1 MPNIPAA
8 HETRNL
14 LISLNRQPGPSQVQ
28 EPKGHEPCGS
38 PSTAPQRH
46 NLRPLA
52 AQAALGSSQAKLPKQ
67 WSLPRHILNPCRA
80 SSWPLPAD
88 LPHHPDGYPAIA
100 LSKNKARKI
109 KFFLHWCGTKKTK
122 KATKDGP
129 LHEQDVEDC

>member
-38 PSTAPQRH
+38 PSTAPQCH
-46 NLRPLA
+46 NPRSQPHKLPLV
-52 AQAALGSSQAKLPKQ
+52 LAKLSSLKQ
-67 WSLPRHILNPCRA
+67 WSLPQYLIGPCRA
-80 SSWPLPAD
+80 DSWPMPAD
-88 LPHHPDGYPAIA
+88 VPHHPDGCPAIA

-109 KFFLHWCGTKKTK
+109 KFFLHRCGTKKTK

-129 LHEQDVEDC
+129 LHGQDVEDC